1 MRVPY
6 SWLMEYVKTDA
17 SPEQLAHVLTMGGLE
32 VEEIEEWTSEDGE
45 ASDQV
50 LITSVTSNRGDLLS
64 MIGVARHTAAL
75 LDAPLELPDF
85 ARPETD
91 DPLRAET
98 DLTEGDTRV
107 QLVDVDGCPR
117 YSALRITGVEV
128 GPSPPWLAH
137 RLEAAGIRPISNVV
151 DATNYVVWEVGQPLH
166 AFDHRLLV
174 EGHIIVRRA
183 EDGERMMTID
193 GEWRHLT
200 AEDLVICDPKGPVAI
215 AGIMGGAD
223 TQMRE
228 LTRDVLL
235 ESAHFAPT
243 LIRRSAQ
250 RIPLITEASYR
261 FERYVDPNLTL
272 PALARAAEL
281 VLETAAGEVVGPAL
295 DVCARDF
302 EPRQVTMRPERCN
315 AVLGT
320 DLSADEMAA
329 LLERLGLEVRMQ
341 FSLSVRGVEA
351 YLDGSVPVA
360 EEDSESVSRRP
371 SVDLE
376 EPGALAVTIP
386 TRRPDLER
394 EIDLIEEV
402 AIVHGYENIPMTMP
416 ASSQQPGLLTREQ
429 KLERRASEL
438 MRAAG
443 LCETLTFSMMG
454 QPDLDALGVPE
465 DAPERSALC
474 LRDPMAEDQNLMR
487 TTMLPAMLDAARS
500 NARQRVADV
509 ALFEIGRV
517 FLPGEGQLPEERR
530 RLAAVAMGSAMTS
543 TWNLPEGAAEVD
555 FYWVK
560 GVIEQLCDGLAIEDV
575 AFGRAEH
582 ASLHPGCCATLIVAG
597 EEAGAFGEVAPEVQ
611 EAYHLPR
618 RAYVMELDL
627 EALMKHARLH
637 VQYQPLP
644 RLPAALRDLA
654 LVVPD
659 DEVHS
664 AATLTEATRQA
675 AGEELESVNVFDLYR
690 DPERVGEGNK
700 QIALRLSFRHPDRT
714 LTDEEVDA
722 LMQAVTDRLEQDFN
736 ARVRT
741 W

>member
-1 MRVPY
+1 
-6 SWLMEYVKTDA
+6 
-17 SPEQLAHVLTMGGLE
+17 
-32 VEEIEEWTSEDGE
+32 
-45 ASDQV
+45 
-50 LITSVTSNRGDLLS
+50 
-64 MIGVARHTAAL
+64 
-75 LDAPLELPDF
+75 
-85 ARPETD
+85 
-91 DPLRAET
+91 
-98 DLTEGDTRV
+98 
-107 QLVDVDGCPR
+107 
-117 YSALRITGVEV
+117 
-128 GPSPPWLAH
+128 
-137 RLEAAGIRPISNVV
+137 
-151 DATNYVVWEVGQPLH
+151 
-166 AFDHRLLV
+166 
-174 EGHIIVRRA
+174 
-183 EDGERMMTID
+183 
-193 GEWRHLT
+193 
-200 AEDLVICDPKGPVAI
+200 
-215 AGIMGGAD
+215 
-223 TQMRE
+223 
-228 LTRDVLL
+228 
-235 ESAHFAPT
+235 
-243 LIRRSAQ
+243 
-250 RIPLITEASYR
+250 
-261 FERYVDPNLTL
+261 
-272 PALARAAEL
+272 
-281 VLETAAGEVVGPAL
+281 
-295 DVCARDF
+295 
-302 EPRQVTMRPERCN
+302 
-315 AVLGT
+315 
-320 DLSADEMAA
+320 
-329 LLERLGLEVRMQ
+329 
-341 FSLSVRGVEA
+341 
-351 YLDGSVPVA
+351 
-360 EEDSESVSRRP
+360 
-371 SVDLE
+371 
-376 EPGALAVTIP
+376 
-386 TRRPDLER
+386 
-394 EIDLIEEV
+394 
-402 AIVHGYENIPMTMP
+402 
-416 ASSQQPGLLTREQ
+416 
-429 KLERRASEL
+429 
-438 MRAAG
+438 
-443 LCETLTFSMMG
+443 MG

-517 FLPGEGQLPEERR
+517 FLPSGTEQVPSGALALRHGAARGAEGKPSAEKEEGLTGAGELPEERR
-530 RLAAVAMGSAMTS
+530 RLAAVAMVSAMTS